1 MRTDTGPRAERNG
14 SVITVALVDDHAA
27 IRSGLAMILRQHDD
41 IDVVAEAETE
51 RRRSPSHARINPT
64 SC

>member
-41 IDVVAEAETE
+41 IDVVAEAGDGASAITVT
-51 RRRSPSHARINPT
+51 RTHQPT